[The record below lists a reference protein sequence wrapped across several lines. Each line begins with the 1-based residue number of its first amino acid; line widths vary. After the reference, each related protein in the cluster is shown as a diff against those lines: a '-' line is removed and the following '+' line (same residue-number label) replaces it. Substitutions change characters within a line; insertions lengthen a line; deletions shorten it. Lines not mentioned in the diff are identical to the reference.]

1 MQERTCY
8 ASLASNKT
16 KKKNKDTFKIVSLL
30 FFENCDYKIT
40 IKRTFF

>member
-16 KKKNKDTFKIVSLL
+16 KKKNKDTFKIVDGQFIVFRELRL
-30 FFENCDYKIT
+30 
-40 IKRTFF
+40 